1 MPHPGPEQSA
11 AMRRCDVH
19 AVGAGPT
26 RAWIRSFP
34 LAAIC
39 IVAAASAASGQAR
52 RPRPTAQGVV
62 FRSGAW
68 VVRRSL
74 DPTTSAPSCR
84 TEPLRTRRIVRRA
97 ATPGGAAET
106 VDQVALRAGPNGFV
120 FLVNLD
126 TDLSAYSLR
135 FGNEPALPTQ
145 LPTAEERRQSAIVIE
160 GDNFLHL
167 LAVTRLRVQVLQ
179 RESGRV
185 TTDDIDLRG
194 LARAFQ
200 FGQTS
205 AKCQAGH

>member
-1 MPHPGPEQSA
+1 M
-11 AMRRCDVH
+11 H
-19 AVGAGPT
+19 AVGAGSTP
-26 RAWIRSFP
+26 AWIRSFP

-39 IVAAASAASGQAR
+39 LVVAVSSASGQAR
-52 RPRPTAQGVV
+52 RPRPTAQGVI

-68 VVRRSL
+68 VVRRTA

-97 ATPGGAAET
+97 ARPGGAAET
-106 VDQVALRAGPNGFV
+106 VDQVALRPGPGGFV
-120 FLVNLD
+120 FFVNLD

-145 LPTAEERRQSAIVIE
+145 LPTAEERRQSTILIE

-185 TTDDIDLRG
+185 TTEDIDLRG
-194 LARAFQ
+194 LAKAFQ
-200 FGQTS
+200 FGQTN
-205 AKCQAGH
+205 AKCQPGH